1 MVPYPSEPR
10 ASYLVNPGSHI
21 PEEEGAVAALP
32 AATTQ
37 KQIRRSG
44 SGSVQRETFATSRR
58 LEFLSVPELEKQS
71 GYTRDRWPE
80 VIIKEL
86 IDNALDACEEA
97 GVAPEI
103 TVAITDNCIVVED
116 NGPGMPASTVAGI
129 VNLDER
135 VSSRQA
141 YMAPDRGAQGNATKV
156 LVGMPFALRPEAP
169 GQLVIEAHGQRHVL
183 AVTVDG
189 LSDTPSV
196 TLHTGPGVV
205 KTGTRVEVHLPRSM
219 TDPDSSPFLQDGT
232 DAGDLN
238 TGIMRVIL
246 AYVAFNPHLTILP
259 RWHGDTYEHER
270 ASDTAWIKWRPC
282 DPTSVHWYNADKFA
296 ERVKRCIA
304 ADRAAGQ
311 DRPVSQFVQT
321 FDGMSGSAVR
331 RDVLAECGLTRT
343 GLSALAPDG
352 EPDIG
357 LIGQLR
363 DAMQSRAKVVPA
375 KRLGLIGKDH
385 LLRIA
390 VDCDGDPD
398 TFRYVKVLHDD
409 ELSPGVT
416 EIGFAV
422 RPSDKGRFMFCGVN
436 WSAAL
441 RNPFRLR
448 RGSFDSS
455 LDAVLQEQYASDDE
469 PVVLIIHHAQ
479 VGATYTDRGKGTL
492 SLSQAMSDRIRDAIE
507 KATGPWAKQRRAEDR
522 EQSRRLRRGE
532 AMKVHKPR
540 QLTVKE
546 VAHEIMPEVY
556 AEQSDDGKGGRL
568 PVNARQLMYKARP
581 RILARTGKS
590 EMSDAYFTQ
599 TLLPDY
605 IADNPDITADWDVVY
620 DDRGHFTEPHTGRLV
635 NLGTLDVRK
644 YLLGCG
650 PRSAVMPTI
659 AITDVGKYPT
669 HGSKNRFGGVLFIE
683 KEGFAPLLSRVQLA
697 ERFDIAI
704 MSTKGLSNVA
714 ARRLIDEVCG
724 QCGETGL
731 PLFVLHDFDKAG
743 FSILGTLRFSSRRYA
758 YRNPVEVIDLGVRL
772 EDVRRCNLQS
782 EPVVYCH
789 GDGTGSRGATDPR
802 DNLRD
807 NGATDDEVAFLVND
821 PEVVYRNGK
830 RRHLYRGQRV
840 ELNAFAPRDFVAW
853 IEGKLTAHGVAKVV
867 PSDDA
872 TLARQYRRGI
882 ARTELNRQLAA
893 MEKKLVSTAEHYP
906 VPATLRSDVEAMLR
920 DNPAMPWDMAVLRIA
935 STLKP

>member
-10 ASYLVNPGSHI
+10 VSNLGNPGSHI
-21 PEEEGAVAALP
+21 PEEERATAA
-32 AATTQ
+32 ADAQ
-37 KQIRRSG
+37 KQTRRSG
-44 SGSVQRETFATSRR
+44 SGSVHRETFATSRR

-103 TVAITDNCIVVED
+103 TVEISDDRIVVVD

-156 LVGMPFALRPEAP
+156 LVGMPFALRPDHP

-189 LSDTPSV
+189 LSDAPSV
-196 TLHTGPGVV
+196 TLTSGPGVV
-205 KTGTRVEVHLPRSM
+205 KIGTRVEVHLPCSM
-219 TDPDSSPFLQDGT
+219 TDPQTSPFLQDGS
-232 DAGDLN
+232 DADDLCS
-238 TGIMRVIL
+238 GIMRLIV
-246 AYVAFNPHLTILP
+246 AYVAFNPHLTIVP

-270 ASDTAWIKWRPC
+270 PSDPAWPKWRPSE
-282 DPTSVHWYNADKFA
+282 PTSVHWYTAEKFA

-304 ADRAAGQ
+304 SDRAAGQ

-321 FDGMSGSAVR
+321 FDGMAGSVVR
-331 RDVLAECGLTRT
+331 RDVLAECELSRT

-352 EPDIG
+352 EPDTG

-375 KRLGLIGKDH
+375 KRLGLIGKYH

-390 VDCDGDPD
+390 VDYDGDPD

-409 ELSPGVT
+409 QLSPGVT

-422 RPSDKGRFMFCGVN
+422 RPSDKGRFMLCGVN

-455 LDAVLQEQYASDDE
+455 LDAVLQEQYACDDE

-522 EQSRRLRRGE
+522 EQSRRLRRDE
-532 AMKVHKPR
+532 AMKVEKPR

-556 AEQSDDGKGGRL
+556 EQLSSDGCGGRL
-568 PVNARQLMYKARP
+568 PVNARQFMYGVRP
-581 RILARTGKS
+581 LILSRTGKVQFD
-590 EMSDAYFTQ
+590 DAYFTQ
-599 TLLPDY
+599 RILPDF
-605 IADNPDITADWDVVY
+605 IAENPELTASWDVVY
-620 DDRGHFTEPHTGRLV
+620 DDRGHFLEPHTKHEV
-635 NLGTLDVRK
+635 NLGTIAVRD
-644 YLLGCG
+644 YLKSCG
-650 PRSAVMPTI
+650 PRTAAMPGVGVS
-659 AITDVGKYPT
+659 DVGRFPT
-669 HGSKNRFGGVLFIE
+669 RGSCNRFNSLLFIE
-683 KEGFAPLLSRVQLA
+683 KEGFAELFNRVRLA
-697 ERFDIAI
+697 ERYDLAI

-724 QCGETGL
+724 AAGGGD
-731 PLFVLHDFDKAG
+731 PVRLFVLHDFDKAG
-743 FSILGTLRFSSRRYA
+743 FSILGTLRQDKRRYQ
-758 YRNPVEVIDLGVRL
+758 YRNDFEVIDLGVRL
-772 EDVRRCNLQS
+772 DDVERYSLQS
-782 EPVVYCH
+782 EPVTY
-789 GDGTGSRGATDPR
+789 SRGTSGKRDNADPG
-802 DNLRD
+802 DNLRE
-807 NGATDDEVAFLVND
+807 NGATDAEVAYLVSE
-821 PEVVYRNGK
+821 PETTYTHGK
-830 RRHLYRGQRV
+830 RRLVYHGNRV
-840 ELNAFAPRDFVAW
+840 ELNAFTPHDFIEF
-853 IEGKLTAHGVAKVV
+853 IEGKLQSHGIAKVV
-867 PSDDA
+867 PSDDE
-872 TLARQYRRGI
+872 TLAAQYRRGI
-882 ARTELNRQLAA
+882 AHSELSRQVAA
-893 MEKKLVSTAEHYP
+893 MAEQLVSTAQHCP
-906 VPATLRSDVEAMLR
+906 VPATLRADVEAMLR
-920 DNPAMPWDMAVLRIA
+920 DNPAMPWDMAVLRMA
-935 STLKP
+935 SKVKP

>member
-10 ASYLVNPGSHI
+10 VSNLVNPGSHI

-32 AATTQ
+32 AATTK
-37 KQIRRSG
+37 KQSRRSG
-44 SGSVQRETFATSRR
+44 TGSVQRETFATSRR

-103 TVAITDNCIVVED
+103 AVEITDNCIVVED

-196 TLHTGPGVV
+196 TLHTGRGVV
-205 KTGTRVEVHLPRSM
+205 KTGTRVEVHLPCSM
-219 TDPDSSPFLQDGT
+219 TDPDTSPFLQHNA
-232 DAGDLN
+232 DADDLRS
-238 TGIMRVIL
+238 GIMRMFV
-246 AYVAFNPHLTILP
+246 AYMAFNPHLRLLP
-259 RWHGDTYEHER
+259 TWHGEAYGQHQP
-270 ASDTAWIKWRPC
+270 SDPAWAKWRPC
-282 DPTSVHWYNADKFA
+282 DPTSVHWYTAGKFS

-304 ADRAAGQ
+304 ADRAVGQ

-331 RDVLAECGLTRT
+331 RDVLAECGLIRT
-343 GLSALAPDG
+343 GLSALAPAGD
-352 EPDIG
+352 PDIE

-363 DAMQSRAKVVPA
+363 EAMQSRAKVVPA
-375 KRLGLIGKDH
+375 KRLGIIGKDH
-385 LLRIA
+385 LMRIA

-409 ELSPGVT
+409 ESSPGVT

-422 RPSDKGRFMFCGVN
+422 RPSDKGRFMLCGVN

-448 RGSFDSS
+448 DGFDSS
-455 LDAVLQEQYASDDE
+455 LDALLQEQYASNEE
-469 PVVLIIHHAQ
+469 PVVMIVHHAQ
-479 VGATYTDRGKGTL
+479 VGANYTDRGKGTL
-492 SLSQAMSDRIRDAIE
+492 SLSQVMSDRIRDAIE

-522 EQSRRLRRGE
+522 EQSRRLRRSE
-532 AMKVHKPR
+532 AMRVHKPR

-556 AEQSDDGKGGRL
+556 DQLSSDGRGGLL
-568 PVNARQLMYKARP
+568 PVNARQFMYGVRP
-581 RILARTGKS
+581 LILSRTGK
-590 EMSDAYFTQ
+590 MQFDDAYFTQ
-599 TLLPDY
+599 TILPDF
-605 IADNPDITADWDVVY
+605 IADNPELTAGWDVVY
-620 DDRGHFTEPHTGRLV
+620 DDRGHFIEPHTGHEV
-635 NLGTLDVRK
+635 DLGTIAVRD
-644 YLLGCG
+644 YLKLCG
-650 PRSAVMPTI
+650 PRTAEMPTV
-659 AITDVGKYPT
+659 AVTDVGLFPT
-669 HGSKNRFGGVLFIE
+669 RGPCNRFKSVLFIE
-683 KEGFAPLLSRVQLA
+683 KEGFTELFNRVRLA
-697 ERFDIAI
+697 ERYDLAI

-724 QCGETGL
+724 AAGRGD
-731 PLFVLHDFDKAG
+731 PVRLFVLHDFDKAG
-743 FSILGTLRFSSRRYA
+743 FSILGTLRQDTRRYK
-758 YRNPVEVIDLGVRL
+758 YRNDFEVIDLGVRL
-772 EDVRRCNLQS
+772 DDVERYGLQS
-782 EPVVYCH
+782 EPVTY
-789 GDGTGSRGATDPR
+789 SRGMSGKRDNADPG
-802 DNLRD
+802 DNLRE
-807 NGATDDEVAFLVND
+807 NGATDAEVAYLVSE
-821 PEVVYRNGK
+821 PETTYTNGK
-830 RRHLYRGQRV
+830 RRLVYNGNRV
-840 ELNAFAPRDFVAW
+840 ELNAFTPHDFIEF
-853 IEGKLTAHGVAKVV
+853 IEGKLQSHGVAKVV

-872 TLARQYRRGI
+872 TLVAQYRRGI
-882 ARTELNRQLAA
+882 ARTALIRQVAA
-893 MEKKLVSTAEHYP
+893 MKKKLVSTAERCP
-906 VPATLRSDVEAMLR
+906 VPATLRADVEAMLR
-920 DNPAMPWDMAVLRIA
+920 DNPAMPWDTAVLRIA